1 MSADDPR
8 SRLRGAVYRGDAVE
22 ILALLREIESLEC
35 LQLGGDGLLIA
46 LDQDLEGSPEL
57 GRQWVV
63 LLRDRWWHGDDE
75 LADQLAARLG
85 TGPTPMLRPL
95 PVDLDQLSD
104 VLEGDPMT
112 GGGRVDLR
120 SGEVWPQPVLED
132 AVESTRTTSST
143 PGGGCRCGPR
153 VLGRA
158 TATCRTSSPRYPTRT
173 AGTGWRS
180 PSRVA
185 GRFAGSKTYWLAG
198 PRNSSAGTPSP
209 KNANGAE
216 PGPGSP
222 RPGTACAHAPRGR
235 HQAPHRDHAMAG
247 CGRG

>member
-132 AVESTRTTSST
+132 AVDIDEDDELDAGWWLPVRSEGSREGYRDMQDFIAAV
-143 PGGGCRCGPR
+143 PDEDRRDRLAIAIQGRGAFRR
-153 VLGRA
+153 FKDVLARWPEEFERWYAFSEERQRGRA
-158 TATCRTSSPRYPTRT
+158 RAWLAEAGYCVRPRTARSSP
-173 AGTGWRS
+173 
-180 PSRVA
+180 
-185 GRFAGSKTYWLAG
+185 G
-198 PRNSSAGTPSP
+198 PPP
-209 KNANGAE
+209 
-216 PGPGSP
+216 
-222 RPGTACAHAPRGR
+222 
-235 HQAPHRDHAMAG
+235 
-247 CGRG
+247 